1 MKRVRCPKC
10 DKYIYFNE
18 KNYEVGQSLVFI
30 CDECGKQFRIR
41 IKSNKKDEEVT
52 EQNIVAPYGYILVIE
67 NLFTYKQL
75 IPLQEGENLIG
86 RRSPGSNVNIPIETG
101 DMSMDRRHT
110 VINVEKVNEE
120 LVFTIWDN
128 DSMTGTFL
136 GADEILPGN
145 QQVIQPGQVITNGAT
160 TYILYTKGTNIG

>member
-1 MKRVRCPKC
+1 
-10 DKYIYFNE
+10 
-18 KNYEVGQSLVFI
+18 
-30 CDECGKQFRIR
+30 
-41 IKSNKKDEEVT
+41 
-52 EQNIVAPYGYILVIE
+52 
-67 NLFTYKQL
+67 
-75 IPLQEGENLIG
+75 
-86 RRSPGSNVNIPIETG
+86 
-101 DMSMDRRHT
+101 MSMDRRHT